1 MQDIHAI
8 RPDISWWRQKTKELL
23 ISSYYGFL
31 HLHDALFYPP
41 PPASNPTRV
50 APSIYSAAF
59 LSEQGEGK
67 VQLLELEQEDFC
79 LLTQWGSVLWCL
91 LDLASV
97 LENDNVY

>member
-1 MQDIHAI
+1 MQSGQTSADE
-8 RPDISWWRQKTKELL
+8 DKKTKELL

-67 VQLLELEQEDFC
+67 GESNATSSTKCSF
-79 LLTQWGSVLWCL
+79 WS
-91 LDLASV
+91 
-97 LENDNVY
+97 